1 MKTLK
6 PRPST
11 RPSAGEALRIAA
23 VQAPSLPP
31 TRTALTD
38 RPTTLNLRLRNS
50 TVAAITANARER
62 GLTQKQLVCRA
73 LAAAG
78 IAVAAADLED
88 RTPRRRG

>member
-6 PRPST
+6 PRT
-11 RPSAGEALRIAA
+11 TARPSAVEALRIAA

-31 TRTALTD
+31 TRTMPAD
-38 RPTTLNLRLRNS
+38 HSTTLNLRLRMS
-50 TVAAITANARER
+50 TVAAITAEARRR
-62 GLTQKQLVCRA
+62 GLTQKQLVCQA

-78 IAVAAADLED
+78 VAVTASDLED

>member
-6 PRPST
+6 PRT
-11 RPSAGEALRIAA
+11 TARPSAVEALRIAA

-31 TRTALTD
+31 TRTVLAD
-38 RPTTLNLRLRNS
+38 RSTTLNLRLRLS
-50 TVAAITANARER
+50 TVEAITAEARQR
-62 GLTQKQLVCRA
+62 GLTQKQLVCQA

-78 IAVAAADLED
+78 VTVTASDLED

>member
-1 MKTLK
+1 MKMLK

-23 VQAPSLPP
+23 VQAPLLPP
-31 TRTALTD
+31 TRATLTD
-38 RPTTLNLRLRNS
+38 RSTTLNLRLRNS
-50 TVAAITANARER
+50 TVTSITAIARER
-62 GLTQKQLVCRA
+62 GLTQKQLVCQA

-78 IAVAAADLED
+78 VAVAAADLED

>member
-31 TRTALTD
+31 TRAALTD

-50 TVAAITANARER
+50 TVTAITTIARER

>member
-6 PRPST
+6 PRVA
-11 RPSAGEALRIAA
+11 RPSAVEALRIAA

-31 TRTALTD
+31 TRAVLAD
-38 RPTTLNLRLRNS
+38 RPTTLNLRVRMS
-50 TVAAITANARER
+50 TVAAIAAEARQH

-78 IAVAAADLED
+78 VAVAASDLED